1 MIAFSSALY
10 SATVASCSNVLL
22 FKLLLQCC
30 HSTTISV
37 FGVTIFG
44 FCHRLGCAHFS
55 LQSVTGKNVRKL
67 THFLYFTEIFWHFFS
82 LPLRNIWYD
91 SETSKS
97 TWEWAAQL
105 EVFTLNN
112 FLCLLILTTLM
123 DYKENQKKNSKTVEW
138 GIFFRKVFRIVYVT

>member
-30 HSTTISV
+30 QSTTISIV
-37 FGVTIFG
+37 GVTIFG
-44 FCHRLGCAHFS
+44 FCHRFGFANFFES
-55 LQSVTGKNVRKL
+55 LQNLARK
-67 THFLYFTEIFWHFFS
+67 
-82 LPLRNIWYD
+82 
-91 SETSKS
+91 SETIIS

-123 DYKENQKKNSKTVEW
+123 DYKDNQKKNSKTVEW
-138 GIFFRKVFRIVYVT
+138 GIFFREVLILTYSTYYMYD

>member
-37 FGVTIFG
+37 VGVTIFG
-44 FCHRLGCAHFS
+44 FCHRLGFAHFFDQAS
-55 LQSVTGKNVRKL
+55 LQNLACK
-67 THFLYFTEIFWHFFS
+67 
-82 LPLRNIWYD
+82 
-91 SETSKS
+91 SETIIS

-123 DYKENQKKNSKTVEW
+123 DYKDNQKRNSKTVEW
-138 GIFFRKVFRIVYVT
+138 GIFFRKVLILTYSTYYMHD